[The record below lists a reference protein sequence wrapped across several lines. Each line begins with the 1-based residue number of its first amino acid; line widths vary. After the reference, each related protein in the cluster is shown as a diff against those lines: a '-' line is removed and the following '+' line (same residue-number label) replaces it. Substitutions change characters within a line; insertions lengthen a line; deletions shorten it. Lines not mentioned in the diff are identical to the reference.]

1 MNHLLIKTLLS
12 LIILGLLTFIG
23 LQLNNKKNAPNLV
36 FTTIDG
42 TKISMDSLKGKVV
55 LINFW
60 ATNCTVC
67 IKEMPQLISTYNQF
81 NKQGFAII
89 AVAMPDDP
97 PSQVLNYTRQQKLP
111 FPVMHDGLSEISS
124 QFGDVNLTPTA
135 LIFDQQ
141 GHLLQRTI
149 GELDFKALHQ
159 LLNNKL
165 NNKKDSA

>member
-1 MNHLLIKTLLS
+1 
-12 LIILGLLTFIG
+12 
-23 LQLNNKKNAPNLV
+23 
-36 FTTIDG
+36 
-42 TKISMDSLKGKVV
+42 
-55 LINFW
+55 
-60 ATNCTVC
+60 
-67 IKEMPQLISTYNQF
+67 MPQLISTYNQF
-81 NKQGFAII
+81 NKQGFALI

-159 LLNNKL
+159 LLNTKL